1 MRSCRR
7 ASSIRISP
15 TPCSTSVCD
24 TGSTHPLRLDDA
36 GNGHDFVTAHDE
48 RPAFAVGARDLC
60 VDEHVLDLLGAACE
74 PVARTPP
81 PYLKPW
87 LARLDTPTS
96 PLDRPIE
103 VDRPR
108 LEPQAVRLAHR
119 LHAAA
124 EIDALGGGRR
134 VEQLRER
141 RGKRPP
147 LVEDA
152 QDVLAC
158 RGMDALEQR
167 QDLVADQPAQR
178 VVIRGVD
185 APGEPVLPAERL

>member
-24 TGSTHPLRLDDA
+24 TGSSHPLRLDDA
-36 GNGHDFVTAHDE
+36 GNGHDFVAAHDE

-60 VDEHVLDLLGAACE
+60 IDEHVLDLLPAPSE

-87 LARLDTPTS
+87 LTRLDSPAS

-103 VDRPR
+103 VDRPSF
-108 LEPQAVRLAHR
+108 EPEAVVLAHR

-124 EIDALGGGRR
+124 EIDALRAGRR

-141 RGKRPP
+141 GRERAP

-152 QDVLAC
+152 QDVLA
-158 RGMDALEQR
+158 
-167 QDLVADQPAQR
+167 
-178 VVIRGVD
+178 
-185 APGEPVLPAERL
+185 